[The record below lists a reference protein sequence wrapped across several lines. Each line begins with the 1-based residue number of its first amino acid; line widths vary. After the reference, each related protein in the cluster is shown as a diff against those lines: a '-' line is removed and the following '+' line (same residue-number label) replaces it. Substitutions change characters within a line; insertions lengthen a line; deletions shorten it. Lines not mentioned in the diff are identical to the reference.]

1 MKNIDLSKIF
11 WSKCRTKI
19 MEKFFLEYESWN
31 KDWFHMRLLSRD
43 LDEQINSVKR
53 ELDNLTTMWLLKHK
67 TENRKK
73 MFYINK
79 NFYLMEEFKS
89 IFLKSFNPFNL
100 IKTYFKEQKQLWLII
115 LNESLTT
122 RLIENSNNIVD
133 IFLIWEINKIE
144 FNDFLSKTFF
154 NRKIKYAI
162 ISEEDFNN
170 RISYWDKLIKNILK
184 QNWNL
189 VFKDTID
196 AIKKIW

>member
-1 MKNIDLSKIF
+1 MKDIDLSKIF

-31 KDWFHMRLLSRD
+31 NDWFHMRLISRD

-53 ELDNLTTMWLLKHK
+53 ELDNLSSMWLLKSK
-67 TENRKK
+67 MENRKK
-73 MFYINK
+73 LFFINK
-79 NFYLMEEFKS
+79 NFFLIDEFKW
-89 IFLKSFNPFNL
+89 IFLKSFNPFDI
-100 IKTYFKEQKQLWLII
+100 IKLYFKEQKQLWLII
-115 LNESLTT
+115 LNESLTS
-122 RLIENSNNIVD
+122 RLIANSNNIVD

-144 FNDFLSKTFF
+144 FNDFLAKTFF

-162 ISEEDFNN
+162 ITEEDFDN

-189 VFKDTID
+189 VFKDSIN
-196 AIKKIW
+196 AIEKIW

>member
-19 MEKFFLEYESWN
+19 MEKFFLEFESWN
-31 KDWFHMRLLSRD
+31 DDWFHMRLLSRE

-53 ELDNLTTMWLLKHK
+53 ELDNLTEMWLLKYK

-73 MFYINK
+73 LFFINK
-79 NFYLMEEFKS
+79 RFILIEEFKW
-89 IFLKSFNPFNL
+89 IFLKSFNPLDL
-100 IKTYFKEQKQLWLII
+100 IKDFFKKQKDLSLII
-115 LNESLTT
+115 LNESLTS

-144 FNDFLSKTFF
+144 FNDFLAKTFF

-162 ISEEDFNN
+162 ISIEDFNN
-170 RISYWDKLIKNILK
+170 RIWYWDKLIKNILT
-184 QNWNL
+184 QNWNIIY
-189 VFKDTID
+189 KDSID
-196 AIKKIW
+196 AINKVG

>member
-1 MKNIDLSKIF
+1 
-11 WSKCRTKI
+11 